1 MSETQFFSPHRSGLM
16 KPLRALGLGLA
27 VGWVVLALAAPAMAD
42 RVVTKSGQAFTG
54 TIIEEDDAK
63 VVLKTISG
71 KITIERDT
79 IEKIEKTGTTT
90 VTPKA
95 DPALD
100 PATTK
105 TPKVVP
111 EQIAPEDAPKAFER
125 AKAAIGKGDWV
136 KAAGVLEGLMAI
148 DEAKFK
154 YDDRLSA
161 TGALITCYL
170 QIKDALGAS
179 QTFARLAQ
187 LAKDANDK
195 RRLLAAAEVLRT
207 LGTVKVGD
215 KTLSRFEEVVEA
227 AMPWKAEQCLEAAK
241 DAAKKS
247 KRLND
252 RTQLDKQA
260 NMALGKLREAN
271 AYVPGFSTKH
281 EADVLAEMV
290 NNIIEG
296 AKATVEYCEKGRTDL
311 TSAYQRGLVGRSM
324 IAQFNQRV
332 REYHATREA
341 ALKALK
347 HVKAFTAS
355 FSVSELYSTNETEI
369 EGVMEELDEYQYY
382 PKGTRSPSSGY
393 YGTYY
398 SSARVRI
405 KEIGVY

>member
-1 MSETQFFSPHRSGLM
+1 M
-16 KPLRALGLGLA
+16 KPLRAFGLGLA
-27 VGWVVLALAAPAMAD
+27 VGWAVLALAAPAMAD
-42 RVVTKSGQAFTG
+42 RVITKSGQTFTG
-54 TIIEEDDAK
+54 TIVEEDDAK

-79 IEKIEKTGTTT
+79 IDKIEKAGATAP
-90 VTPKA
+90 TPKT
-95 DPALD
+95 DTKTG
-100 PATTK
+100 PATPETL
-105 TPKVVP
+105 KVVP

-125 AKAAIGKGDWV
+125 AKAAIGTGDWV

-161 TGALITCYL
+161 SGALITCYL

-179 QTFARLAQ
+179 QAFARLAQ

-195 RRLLAAAEVLRT
+195 RRLLAAAEMLRT

-215 KTLSRFEEVVEA
+215 KSLSRFEEVVEV
-227 AMPWKAEQCLEAAK
+227 AMPWKADQCLEAAK
-241 DAAKKS
+241 TAAKNA

-271 AYVPGFSTKH
+271 AYVPGFSAKH
-281 EADVLAEMV
+281 EAEVLAEMI
-290 NNIIEG
+290 NNIVEG
-296 AKATVEYCEKGRTDL
+296 AKATLEHCEKRRTEL
-311 TSAYQRGLVGRSM
+311 TSAYQGGLVGRSM
-324 IAQFNQRV
+324 ISQYNQRV
-332 REYHATREA
+332 REYHATRGA
-341 ALKALK
+341 AEQALK
-347 HVKAFTAS
+347 HIRAFTAS
-355 FSVSELYSTNETEI
+355 FNVAELYSTNETEI
-369 EGVMEELDEYQYY
+369 ERFLEELDEYQYY
-382 PKGTRSPSSGY
+382 PKGFRTSSGY
-393 YGTYY
+393 YGYGPYY